1 MPRQVVVIGAGLSG
15 LASAALIAKAGSPV
29 ILLEAN
35 SWIGGKSRRVEIGG
49 QIIDTGPSLLTFP
62 EVLGQIL
69 ETYDNLGT
77 KTKTDMPE
85 LLALAEV
92 GKYFYKEHQVTL
104 PILEGQPFAEDWKR
118 FESSHSDLSAAILKL
133 LTSSPNDLS
142 TLPALGK
149 LLKVYGVNLNAQS
162 YINSLSWMDK
172 DLKEI
177 IAIHTLN
184 AGVAPKDTLA
194 LFATITAIMA
204 HEGIRVPKGGMN
216 MIAQLLAKIAKEAGV
231 EIRLNEPV
239 TKIAQGLVTTT
250 LGKYR
255 ADIIVSSLDDAITNS
270 LIRERPS
277 KIAKRRSCS
286 GVAIYA
292 VLSKPLPEGTVT
304 HSVVMPD
311 DAGELHKSLTSF
323 RQPNQT
329 MAFVNYYK
337 PNDIYQNQKPTVGI
351 LLTAASDGKSYNL
364 ESDWVRKE
372 LDRISKLIGLEQPI
386 DAYFEEYKILD
397 PEYFGS
403 FGGGNGALY
412 GATKPLWQAG
422 PFNVPASHNPFRS
435 WLYRVGASTHP
446 GGGMPAVLGGAL
458 VTSKKIISRLR

>member
-1 MPRQVVVIGAGLSG
+1 MSKRVVVIGAGLSG
-15 LASAALIAKAGSPV
+15 LASAALLAKAGHQV
-29 ILLEAN
+29 TLLEAN
-35 SWIGGKSRRVEIGG
+35 SWIGGKSRRIELGG

-62 EVLGQIL
+62 EVLGEVL
-69 ETYDNLGT
+69 KTYDDLGK
-77 KTKTDMPE
+77 KTKTQMPE
-85 LLALAEV
+85 LLSLAEV
-92 GKYFYKEHQVTL
+92 GKYFYKEHEVTL
-104 PILEGQPFAEDWKR
+104 PILEGEAFADDWQR
-118 FESSHSDLSAAILKL
+118 FEKPHADLSASILKL

-149 LLKVYGVNLNAQS
+149 LLKVYGINLTAKS
-162 YINSLSWMDK
+162 YINSLGWMDK

-216 MIAQLLAKIAKEAGV
+216 IIAQLLARLATAAGA

-239 TKIAQGLVTTT
+239 TRMAKGLVTTEQGEYPND
-250 LGKYR
+250 LV
-255 ADIIVSSLDDAITNS
+255 ISSLDDAITNS
-270 LIRERPS
+270 LVRGTPS

-311 DAGELHKSLTSF
+311 DGDELHASLSKF
-323 RQPNQT
+323 QQPNQT
-329 MAFVNYYK
+329 MAFVNYYL

-351 LLTAASDGKSYNL
+351 LLTAASDGKSYDL
-364 ESDWVRKE
+364 KSDWVRKE
-372 LDRISKLIGLEQPI
+372 LDRISKLIGLEEPI
-386 DAYFEEYKILD
+386 DSYFEEYKILD
-397 PEYFGS
+397 PQYFGS

-412 GATKPLWQAG
+412 GATKPLWLAG
-422 PFNVPASHNPFRS
+422 PFSVPAAHNPLRP

-458 VTSKKIISRLR
+458 VTSKRIISRLK

>member
-1 MPRQVVVIGAGLSG
+1 MNKNVVVIGAGLSG
-15 LASAALIAKAGSPV
+15 LASAALIAKAGHKV
-29 ILLEAN
+29 IVLEAN
-35 SWIGGKSRRVEIGG
+35 SWLGGKSRRIELGG

-62 EVLGQIL
+62 EVLGQVL
-69 ETYDNLGT
+69 ETYDQLGE
-77 KTKTDMPE
+77 KTTTPMPE
-85 LLALAEV
+85 LLSLAEV
-92 GKYFYKEHQVTL
+92 GKYFYKQHQVTL
-104 PILEGQPFAEDWKR
+104 PILAGEKWSEDWQR
-118 FESSHSDLSAAILKL
+118 FEAAHSNLSDAILKL

-149 LLKVYGVNLNAQS
+149 LLKVYGINLTAKS
-162 YINSLSWMDK
+162 YINSLGWMDK
-172 DLKEI
+172 ELKEI

-204 HEGIRVPKGGMN
+204 HDGIRVPKGGMN
-216 MIAQLLAKIAKEAGV
+216 NIAQLLAKIAQEAGA

-239 TKIAQGLVTTT
+239 TKIAKGLVATESVN
-250 LGKYR
+250 YQ
-255 ADIIVSSLDDAITNS
+255 ADLVISSLDDSITNS
-270 LIRERPS
+270 LIKGAPN

-292 VLSKPLPEGTVT
+292 VLSQALPEGTVT

-311 DAGELHKSLTSF
+311 DGDELHESLSNF
-323 RQPNQT
+323 QQPNQT
-329 MAFVNYYK
+329 MAFVNYYL
-337 PNDIYQNQKPTVGI
+337 PNDIYQNQKPTVAI
-351 LLTAASDGKSYNL
+351 LLTAASDGKSYDL
-364 ESDWVRKE
+364 QSDWVRKE
-372 LDRISKLIGLEQPI
+372 LDRISKLIGLEKPI
-386 DAYFEEYKILD
+386 DEYFEEYKILD

-422 PFNVPASHNPFRS
+422 PFNVPAAHNPLRP

-458 VTSKKIISRLR
+458 VTSKRVIGKLG

>member
-1 MPRQVVVIGAGLSG
+1 MPKNVVVIGAGLSG
-15 LASAALIAKAGSPV
+15 LASAALIAKAGHSV
-29 ILLEAN
+29 TLLEAN
-35 SWIGGKSRRVEIGG
+35 SWIGGKSRRIELGG

-69 ETYDNLGT
+69 NTYDRLGD

-85 LLALAEV
+85 LLSLAEV
-92 GKYFYKEHQVTL
+92 GKYFYKDLQVTL
-104 PILEGQPFAEDWKR
+104 PILEGQPFAEDWQK
-118 FESSHSDLSAAILKL
+118 FESAHADLSPAILKL
-133 LTSSPNDLS
+133 LTSSPNDPS

-149 LLKVYGVNLNAQS
+149 LLKVYGINLTAKG
-162 YINSLSWMDK
+162 YINSLGWMAK

-194 LFATITAIMA
+194 LFATITAVMA

-216 MIAQLLAKIAKEAGV
+216 VIAQLLAKIGQAAGV
-231 EIRLNEPV
+231 ELRLNEPV
-239 TKIAQGLVTTT
+239 TKIAKGLITTENAQ
-250 LGKYR
+250 YQ
-255 ADIIVSSLDDAITNS
+255 ADLVISSLDDSITNS
-270 LIRERPS
+270 LIKGIRN

-292 VLSKPLPEGTVT
+292 VLSQPLPEGTVT

-311 DAGELHKSLTSF
+311 DGDDLHASLSNF
-323 RQPNQT
+323 QQPNQT
-329 MAFVNYYK
+329 MAFVNYYL
-337 PNDIYQNQKPTVGI
+337 PNDIYQNQKPTVAI
-351 LLTAASDGKSYNL
+351 LLTAASDGKSYDL
-364 ESDWVRKE
+364 QSDWVRNE
-372 LDRISKLIGLEQPI
+372 LNRISKLIGLEKPI
-386 DAYFEEYKILD
+386 DEYFEEYKILD
-397 PEYFGS
+397 PEYFDS

-422 PFNVPASHNPFRS
+422 PLSVPAAHNPIRP

-458 VTSKKIISRLR
+458 VTSKRIIAKHL

>member
-1 MPRQVVVIGAGLSG
+1 
-15 LASAALIAKAGSPV
+15 
-29 ILLEAN
+29 
-35 SWIGGKSRRVEIGG
+35 
-49 QIIDTGPSLLTFP
+49 
-62 EVLGQIL
+62 
-69 ETYDNLGT
+69 
-77 KTKTDMPE
+77 
-85 LLALAEV
+85 
-92 GKYFYKEHQVTL
+92 
-104 PILEGQPFAEDWKR
+104 
-118 FESSHSDLSAAILKL
+118 
-133 LTSSPNDLS
+133 
-142 TLPALGK
+142 
-149 LLKVYGVNLNAQS
+149 
-162 YINSLSWMDK
+162 MDK

-216 MIAQLLAKIAKEAGV
+216 IIAQLLARLATAAGA

-239 TKIAQGLVTTT
+239 TRMAKGLVTTEQGEYPND
-250 LGKYR
+250 LV
-255 ADIIVSSLDDAITNS
+255 ISSLDDAITNS
-270 LIRERPS
+270 LVRGTPS

-311 DAGELHKSLTSF
+311 DGDELHASLSKF
-323 RQPNQT
+323 QQPNQT
-329 MAFVNYYK
+329 MAFVNYYL

-351 LLTAASDGKSYNL
+351 LLTAASDGKSYDL
-364 ESDWVRKE
+364 KSDWVRKE
-372 LDRISKLIGLEQPI
+372 LDRISKLIGLEEPI
-386 DAYFEEYKILD
+386 DSYFEEYKILD
-397 PEYFGS
+397 PQYFGS

-412 GATKPLWQAG
+412 GATKPLWLAG
-422 PFNVPASHNPFRS
+422 PFSVPAAHNPLRP

-458 VTSKKIISRLR
+458 VTSKRIISRLK